1 MTVELSCWVSAEGNG
16 ASAVF
21 LVANSTL
28 ANSTLQCQCSGSD
41 KDAVCNFYRM
51 ECQVPV
57 VEVVTT
63 QQDP

>member
-1 MTVELSCWVSAEGNG
+1 MTVELSCWVSAQGEG

-21 LVANSTL
+21 LF

-51 ECQVPV
+51 ECQVPM
-57 VEVVTT
+57 VEVTT
-63 QQDP
+63 QWDP